1 MLKDM
6 FTYLA
11 FYVLIVSSANVTGNT
26 QYVYLLLQY
35 GIVGNIA
42 HYNDTVFV
50 GAGWRRGIV
59 VSAGSCSLRFTSA
72 ARLGVLWWRT
82 SRWYEIRSTICDIPS
97 LAHPP
102 THHHPPL

>member
-6 FTYLA
+6 FTYLV

-42 HYNDTVFV
+42 HYNVTVFV

-72 ARLGVLWWRT
+72 ASSAFSG
-82 SRWYEIRSTICDIPS
+82 
-97 LAHPP
+97 
-102 THHHPPL
+102 